1 MSTHSDRCIHAPG
14 GRLPAGQSP
23 GAAKQSGAIITA
35 HAMVRWLERAEGRD
49 LRPMRAAFVR
59 HRGHDADDG
68 ELLQFLSLY
77 TGEPLGDIRARIL
90 TPALRAA
97 IALGASKVRRGRVWL
112 VIAGGAVVT
121 VLYRRRS
128 ILFRDHSR
136 PGRWHSSKGR
146 QSWVCQRESELCSA

>member
-1 MSTHSDRCIHAPG
+1 MSTLPLDARCDSALRSRPQRAHNV
-14 GRLPAGQSP
+14 
-23 GAAKQSGAIITA
+23 AALITA

-49 LRPMRAAFVR
+49 LRAMRQAFER
-59 HRGHDADDG
+59 HRGHAPDDG

-77 TGEPLGDIRARIL
+77 TGERLGEVRARIM
-90 TPALRAA
+90 TPALRTA

-112 VIAGGAVVT
+112 VIAGGCVVT

-136 PGRWHSSKGR
+136 PGKWHQTKGR
-146 QSWVCQRESELCSA
+146 QSWVSQRHGELCSV